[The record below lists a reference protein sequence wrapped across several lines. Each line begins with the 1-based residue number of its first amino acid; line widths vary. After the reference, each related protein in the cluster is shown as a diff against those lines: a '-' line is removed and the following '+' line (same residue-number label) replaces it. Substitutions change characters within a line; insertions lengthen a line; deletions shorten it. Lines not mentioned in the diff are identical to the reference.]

1 MDRLGSAGEEK
12 YVEITRLIGE
22 NSKERAWIDI
32 EQSKL
37 RERAVQMPKLT
48 LRDVEK
54 ALSLH
59 RARWKQEAKAELGAI
74 VPKIFL
80 DNDTITVQID
90 LKELLYGRPG
100 YDEAEWIL
108 EIPINRER
116 VSLGYRRENADL
128 SPKRLLEAFKRKS
141 SSHAGQ

>member
-1 MDRLGSAGEEK
+1 
-12 YVEITRLIGE
+12 
-22 NSKERAWIDI
+22 
-32 EQSKL
+32 
-37 RERAVQMPKLT
+37 MPKLT

-59 RARWKQEAKAELGAI
+59 RARWKQEAKAELGVI

-100 YDEAEWIL
+100 DDEAEWIL
-108 EIPINRER
+108 EIPVNRER

>member
-1 MDRLGSAGEEK
+1 MSSSLPVFKTVCSLWHLGQIFAYWMVS
-12 YVEITRLIGE
+12 YT
-22 NSKERAWIDI
+22 SP
-32 EQSKL
+32 QSK
-37 RERAVQMPKLT
+37 QK
-48 LRDVEK
+48 
-54 ALSLH
+54 
-59 RARWKQEAKAELGAI
+59 AKAELGAI

-100 YDEAEWIL
+100 DDEAEWIL